1 MATQVDAL
9 IPRALTVT
17 GSVDEAV
24 DEVNEPS
31 QHAHAGPYKRN
42 HLKPA
47 QAALQAC
54 YRS

>member
-17 GSVDEAV
+17 GSVGEAV
-24 DEVNEPS
+24 DEVDEPS
-31 QHAHAGPYKRN
+31 QHAGPYKRN

-47 QAALQAC
+47 QAAVQAC
-54 YRS
+54 YCS